1 MVEIPIEVLQVVEMT
16 VEVDYWTVVE
26 MTVERTVDYWTV
38 VEMTVEKTIEMTV
51 APAVAPRV
59 SFRHTWHIHSDNH
72 RRDPVYMIFEPRW
85 GNSLHPLS
93 HPYFCNKLNW
103 VNMLQPVVKIT

>member
-1 MVEIPIEVLQVVEMT
+1 MVEVT
-16 VEVDYWTVVE
+16 VEVTVDYWTVVE
-26 MTVERTVDYWTV
+26 MTVERTV
-38 VEMTVEKTIEMTV
+38 EMTVEILVEF

-72 RRDPVYMIFEPRW
+72 RINSVYMIFELRR

-93 HPYFCNKLNW
+93 HPNFCNKFNW
-103 VNMLQPVVKIT
+103 VNTKTILKIT

>member
-59 SFRHTWHIHSDNH
+59 SFRQPPKRS
-72 RRDPVYMIFEPRW
+72 R
-85 GNSLHPLS
+85 LHDL
-93 HPYFCNKLNW
+93 
-103 VNMLQPVVKIT
+103 